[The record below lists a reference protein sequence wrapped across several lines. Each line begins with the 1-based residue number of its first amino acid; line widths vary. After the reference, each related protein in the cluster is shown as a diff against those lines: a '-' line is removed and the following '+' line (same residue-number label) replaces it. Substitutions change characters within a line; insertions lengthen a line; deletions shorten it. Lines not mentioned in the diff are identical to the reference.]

1 MTFVYKFN
9 EAGIFEILVYI
20 PADPVFNKNI
30 LKIKEKKNDL
40 IYIVHEFMK

>member
-20 PADPVFNKNI
+20 SADPVFNNI

-40 IYIVHEFMK
+40 IFIVHEFMK